1 MTEAHQLDIEGHTPL
16 RLSPKKAAKAVA
28 TVPKPAA
35 PVAHSGD
42 PGLAIVERFL
52 NDPTVSAERIN
63 QAFDF
68 YQRMKDQAARQAFDA
83 AMADAKAEIPPIVK
97 NRKVSYGTGEAKT
110 EYSHED
116 LAGIAT
122 IVDPI
127 LSKHGLSYRFRTS
140 SKPNEPVMVTCV
152 VAHRLGHFEENTLTA
167 APDGTGKKNGI
178 QAIGSTL
185 TYLQRY
191 SLKSALGLSAAL
203 DDDGKA
209 AGADP
214 EDGPISEEQLA
225 ELIAL
230 ADEVGADK
238 AKFCKFAKINSFAE
252 IVKSRFEDA
261 KKALRQ
267 RGAHA

>member
-1 MTEAHQLDIEGHTPL
+1 MTALQLDIEDSAP
-16 RLSPKKAAKAVA
+16 RKKAARKDLTVA
-28 TVPKPAA
+28 TPATSVPTAA
-35 PVAHSGD
+35 NTASD
-42 PGLAIVERFL
+42 PGLVIVERFL
-52 NDPTVSAERIN
+52 NDPSVSAERVN
-63 QAFDF
+63 QALDF
-68 YQRMKDQAARQAFDA
+68 YLRMKDQSARQAFDA
-83 AMADAKAEIPPIVK
+83 AMADAKAEIPPILK
-97 NRKVSYGTGEAKT
+97 NRKVSYGTGENKT
-110 EYSHED
+110 EYAHED
-116 LAGIAT
+116 LAGIAK

-167 APDGTGKKNGI
+167 APDGSGKKNGI

-203 DDDGKA
+203 DDDGKTSEA
-209 AGADP
+209 PAD
-214 EDGPISEEQLA
+214 DGPISEEQLA

-238 AKFCKFAKINSFAE
+238 AKFCKFAKIDSFAE
-252 IVKSRFEDA
+252 ILKSRFEDA
-261 KKALRQ
+261 KKALRAK
-267 RGAHA
+267 GAQPK